1 MGVKWRTK
9 RGWRSSQRW
18 TTAQMVIAEEMGR
31 AQIEA
36 GLQAGSPMAAAI
48 AAFYASYDGVQTRLV
63 EARPAPWWLEGQTT
77 GLAIETVAPSLLFT
91 LPVERSATVV
101 TADGIF
107 AVRALTPSLPLG
119 ATPLGIAR
127 PSISA
132 ALAHD
137 GQDDAY
143 QNWLAQQE
151 TRTLSKALCLRDDLP
166 AIGDVDLLAYAPFL
180 ALN

>member
-1 MGVKWRTK
+1 MSASRSATDRWLLRVSFLVVSSANQRSTRLSQEAPVGVKWRTK

-119 ATPLGIAR
+119 ATP
-127 PSISA
+127 
-132 ALAHD
+132 
-137 GQDDAY
+137 
-143 QNWLAQQE
+143 
-151 TRTLSKALCLRDDLP
+151 
-166 AIGDVDLLAYAPFL
+166 
-180 ALN
+180 